1 MGNLNPLLCWRVKN
15 SQVEKRKQQK
25 NALKEKVEREE
36 LHKKKSEYRGEQ
48 RCRGRGNIVR
58 HLIITLS
65 NLGLSF
71 PQHLAIRSSSLVT
84 STGATIKTICG
95 LLNARQLI
103 MTARGERERGG
114 RRLHCFIR
122 PERETIST
130 THIRFG
136 HTMTTMTIARLR
148 DA

>member
-48 RCRGRGNIVR
+48 SRGRGRGNIVR

-71 PQHLAIRSSSLVT
+71 LPHLANRSSSLVT

-103 MTARGERERGG
+103 MTAREERERGEG
-114 RRLHCFIR
+114 A
-122 PERETIST
+122 
-130 THIRFG
+130 G
-136 HTMTTMTIARLR
+136 YIAS
-148 DA
+148 

>member
-48 RCRGRGNIVR
+48 SMSRGRGNIVR

-71 PQHLAIRSSSLVT
+71 LPHLAIRSSSLVT

-103 MTARGERERGG
+103 MTAREERERGEG
-114 RRLHCFIR
+114 A
-122 PERETIST
+122 
-130 THIRFG
+130 G
-136 HTMTTMTIARLR
+136 YIAS
-148 DA
+148 

>member
-48 RCRGRGNIVR
+48 SRGRSNIVR

-71 PQHLAIRSSSLVT
+71 LPHLANRSSSLVT

-103 MTARGERERGG
+103 MSARGEREREG
-114 RRLHCFIR
+114 RAQATLLHKARERLYR
-122 PERETIST
+122 PPI
-130 THIRFG
+130 
-136 HTMTTMTIARLR
+136 
-148 DA
+148 

>member
-48 RCRGRGNIVR
+48 SRGRGNIVR

-71 PQHLAIRSSSLVT
+71 LPLLAIRSSSLVT

-103 MTARGERERGG
+103 MTARGEIERGG

-136 HTMTTMTIARLR
+136 HTMTTMTIARLC